1 MDAYSDDESGPSTLN
16 LYWTAHVVGGEEH
29 PDDDVAELR
38 WYEPEGFPAN
48 VALRWHY
55 GLLRSG
61 RGIEL
66 VDVRDVRP
74 WNQMAGDAHRD
85 LDRKNTMSEI
95 LRDRI

>member
-1 MDAYSDDESGPSTLN
+1 MGGRLTVGLQTL
-16 LYWTAHVVGGEEH
+16 
-29 PDDDVAELR
+29 DLR
-38 WYEPEGFPAN
+38 IGVRIPASQPFIRQHFLETVGFPAN
-48 VALRWHY
+48 VALRWHC

-74 WNQMAGDAHRD
+74 WNQMAVDAHRD